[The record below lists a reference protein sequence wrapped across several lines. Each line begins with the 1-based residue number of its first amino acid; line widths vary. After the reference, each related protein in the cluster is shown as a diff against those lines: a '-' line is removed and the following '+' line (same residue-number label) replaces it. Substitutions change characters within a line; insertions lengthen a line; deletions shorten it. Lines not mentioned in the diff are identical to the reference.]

1 MAVDVKS
8 VVIWGIPGRQELT
21 RRRHE
26 EIFWV
31 DGNVWCLD
39 VYLSKCLEWDT

>member
-1 MAVDVKS
+1 MAVGVKS
-8 VVIWGIPGRQELT
+8 VGVWGIPCRQELT
-21 RRRHE
+21 RQRHE

-39 VYLSKCLEWDT
+39 VYLSKFLEWDT